1 MKGVVNFDYLVKVAN
16 QLTKFAF
23 AQSAN
28 EKRIKYY
35 LQSFEFFGKRH
46 KRAHNKIMDDNSTD
60 HIGQYTVLVSN
71 ILTAIRNLLHR
82 LYLRHVLP
90 YLTSPA
96 RESLAEESEEVTSD
110 CPEKHHSSNFVQF
123 LGHGDVP
130 VSDNGEVEII
140 ANDSNGRQGN
150 KAFDARLTR
159 VQEADIG
166 LQQAITTP
174 DDTQSEEKPVA
185 TTREQSQAVKT
196 FLRKGTG
203 LIRRNQGSKK
213 SLFSSS
219 RPRPADLFK
228 QREATPNIH
237 TTRCCESNS
246 ALVDNLTIELEE
258 MSENYTRS
266 TAELANVHGE
276 LSNVK
281 TWLETALKDRAQL
294 QAVLDNIQSPPNP
307 SSESIKPHLADDVE
321 ANALVTE
328 GLLDKEDNQAA
339 KKKEEIPTT
348 PAVDNNSDKC
358 DTDLDNLPTM
368 EVGKATAPLQPSV
381 DTGSDQNEIRK
392 WSNNHMFHQHFK
404 L

>member
-1 MKGVVNFDYLVKVAN
+1 
-16 QLTKFAF
+16 
-23 AQSAN
+23 
-28 EKRIKYY
+28 
-35 LQSFEFFGKRH
+35 
-46 KRAHNKIMDDNSTD
+46 
-60 HIGQYTVLVSN
+60 
-71 ILTAIRNLLHR
+71 
-82 LYLRHVLP
+82 
-90 YLTSPA
+90 
-96 RESLAEESEEVTSD
+96 
-110 CPEKHHSSNFVQF
+110 
-123 LGHGDVP
+123 
-130 VSDNGEVEII
+130 
-140 ANDSNGRQGN
+140 
-150 KAFDARLTR
+150 
-159 VQEADIG
+159 
-166 LQQAITTP
+166 
-174 DDTQSEEKPVA
+174 
-185 TTREQSQAVKT
+185 
-196 FLRKGTG
+196 
-203 LIRRNQGSKK
+203 
-213 SLFSSS
+213 
-219 RPRPADLFK
+219 
-228 QREATPNIH
+228 
-237 TTRCCESNS
+237 
-246 ALVDNLTIELEE
+246 